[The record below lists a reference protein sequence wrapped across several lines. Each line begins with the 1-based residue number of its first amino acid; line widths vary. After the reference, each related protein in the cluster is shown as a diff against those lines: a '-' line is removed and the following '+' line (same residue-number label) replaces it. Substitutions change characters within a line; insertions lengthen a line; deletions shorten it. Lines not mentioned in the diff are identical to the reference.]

1 MLNGRQTKHQADRGF
16 ILADTAINLCGGT
29 QRLTRAKKN
38 AGDVQVFCLQ
48 FARRRRN
55 VYFYCKQK
63 REAA

>member
-1 MLNGRQTKHQADRGF
+1 M
-16 ILADTAINLCGGT
+16 T
-29 QRLTRAKKN
+29 QDLTGEKTLGLTRAKKN

-63 REAA
+63 REAAESN